1 LLKNGYNIGQKNE
14 WTMKIAK
21 NMPQQENNY
30 DCGVFTILYAK
41 FLNENKS
48 EHFTQMD
55 IPYYRRW
62 LFKFF
67 LNKN

>member
-1 LLKNGYNIGQKNE
+1 
-14 WTMKIAK
+14 MKIAK